1 MALEKVRTRHWGE
14 LFESRP
20 GVSQAVQFVSQIILF
35 VSQAVL
41 FVSQAVLFVSQAI
54 LFVSQVILFVSKT
67 EPSRFQTELSVSQA
81 VLPGRLRRTLAFE
94 MLVSIF
100 PS

>member
-20 GVSQAVQFVSQIILF
+20 GVSQAVQFVSQII
-35 VSQAVL
+35 L

>member
-20 GVSQAVQFVSQIILF
+20 GVSQAVQ
-35 VSQAVL
+35 